1 MRSLILWM
9 ITMTEEVKNEIVVEA
24 EQQIDY
30 KAEFEK
36 TKAELELVRAKK
48 DELYKETKSA
58 KAQREEALNEAKRI
72 EHEKALRDG
81 EYEKLFKQRDDE
93 YKKLEQQLH
102 QDKQERRKD
111 KIELTASEI
120 ANDLAKGD
128 ANKAVLLRR
137 FVADNINSLA
147 DEMGNLE
154 SDVVASIKRQ
164 FESDARYSPLLGGNL
179 STGGSA
185 PGNTRSAPA
194 TNPTISRSEFDAM
207 SQEARKI
214 FIKKKGQL
222 ID

>member
-1 MRSLILWM
+1 MR
-9 ITMTEEVKNEIVVEA
+9 TMTEEIKDVVENVEV
-24 EQQIDY
+24 EQEIDY
-30 KAEFEK
+30 KAELEK
-36 TKAELELVRAKK
+36 AKAELELVRAKK

-58 KAQREEALNEAKRI
+58 KAQREEALKEAKRI

-93 YKKLEQQLH
+93 YKKLEQQLQ

-111 KIELTASEI
+111 KIELTSAEI

-137 FVADNINSLA
+137 FIADNVGSLA

-154 SDVVASIKRQ
+154 GDVIASIKRQ

-185 PGNTRSAPA
+185 PGNARSAPQA
-194 TNPTISRSEFDAM
+194 DKTIARAEFNAM
-207 SQEARKI
+207 SQEARRQFFSKGGKI
-214 FIKKKGQL
+214 S
-222 ID
+222 D